1 MILRESWLR
10 FSLSYYQAWQECGLK
25 LFQANAVLPGPNL
38 FQSSFLATV
47 ERLMLC
53 CSPQSHAAQL
63 VPPWPCTTS
72 SSPSSTHQSSLPSQT
87 PLWSSR
93 WTLPAKRRPYLSLS
107 RKFQPLQQSP
117 LAPVMRSSCGGTA
130 GQILTAQCCS
140 PVLHLLRPTILT
152 KIKSPGEIIGCRQST
167 TPSRAQ

>member
-1 MILRESWLR
+1 MLRESWLH
-10 FSLSYYQAWQECGLK
+10 FSLFYHQAWQECGLK

-38 FQSSFLATV
+38 FQSSLARV

-53 CSPQSHAAQL
+53 SSLQSQAAQL

-72 SSPSSTHQSSLPSQT
+72 SSPSSTPQSSPPSRT

-93 WTLPAKRRPYLSLS
+93 WILPAKRRPYLSLS
-107 RKFQPLQQSP
+107 RKLQPLPQSP

-130 GQILTAQCCS
+130 GQILTAQCSS
-140 PVLHLLRPTILT
+140 PVLHLLPPTILT
-152 KIKSPGEIIGCRQST
+152 NIKSPGEIIGCRQST

>member
-1 MILRESWLR
+1 MLRESWLQ

-38 FQSSFLATV
+38 FQSSLARV

-53 CSPQSHAAQL
+53 CSLQSQAAQL

-117 LAPVMRSSCGGTA
+117 LAPVMQSSCGGTA

-140 PVLHLLRPTILT
+140 PVLHLLPPTILT
-152 KIKSPGEIIGCRQST
+152 NIKSPGEIIGCRQST
-167 TPSRAQ
+167 TPSQAQ